1 MEIYITYL
9 LQILSFSSRFG
20 RFEMKNFLCPQ
31 TMVAANI
38 SDSPPPPG
46 YFFIS
51 TGMFKLYV
59 YYSTSSFTASAH
71 VFNPGIVD
79 FNLPTCGFELK
90 TCGFDL
96 VTCGFEL
103 VTRGFELVTRRFDL
117 VTRNS

>member
-1 MEIYITYL
+1 MKIYITYL

-20 RFEMKNFLCPQ
+20 RFEMKNFPCPQ

-38 SDSPPPPG
+38 SYSPPR
-46 YFFIS
+46 YFFIP

-71 VFNPGIVD
+71 VFNPGTVD
-79 FNLPTCGFELK
+79 FSLPTCGFELK

-96 VTCGFEL
+96 VTRGFEL
-103 VTRGFELVTRRFDL
+103 STRGFELVTRRFEL